1 MTQRR
6 IGWIS
11 TALAFFVVL
20 TSSLF
25 QAVSVSAAS
34 LPQWGGGTAT
44 PIK

>member
-25 QAVSVSAAS
+25 QAVSVSAYLIYDLQAKPS
-34 LPQWGGGTAT
+34 SEF
-44 PIK
+44 